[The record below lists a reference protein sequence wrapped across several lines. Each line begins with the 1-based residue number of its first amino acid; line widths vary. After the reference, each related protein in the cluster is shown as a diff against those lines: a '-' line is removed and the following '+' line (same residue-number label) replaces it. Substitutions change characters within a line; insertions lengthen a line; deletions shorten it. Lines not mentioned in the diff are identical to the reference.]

1 VFDNVQ
7 GSSPPY
13 LYSAIEDEAS
23 VSSRTLNVLRAILYR
38 PSWRMDPLDEI
49 HMISVGT
56 GEPEYYAKPAPGDDG
71 LLWWGDKLFEVA
83 SGATSQGVDFQWQ
96 YVLGPER
103 YRRIDFKTPSIPWRL
118 DEVHA
123 VPELIH

>member
-1 VFDNVQ
+1 
-7 GSSPPY
+7 
-13 LYSAIEDEAS
+13 
-23 VSSRTLNVLRAILYR
+23 
-38 PSWRMDPLDEI
+38 MHPLDEI